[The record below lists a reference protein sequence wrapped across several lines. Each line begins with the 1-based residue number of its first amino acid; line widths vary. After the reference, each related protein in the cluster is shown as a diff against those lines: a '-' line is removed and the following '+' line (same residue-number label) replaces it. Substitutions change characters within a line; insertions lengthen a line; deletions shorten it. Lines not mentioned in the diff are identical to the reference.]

1 MGSSTRLK
9 EVIERFTGTPVVVV
23 GDLIVDHYIWGKVN
37 RISPEAPVV
46 VVEVTKEDRRLGGAG
61 NVARNLSTLGAQV
74 SVCGVV
80 GDDDS
85 GRTLIGMMDEIRIDS
100 SGVLV
105 DRSRPTTM
113 KTRVIAHNQQVVRV
127 DREITAPLAD
137 SYAEGVA
144 AALQSKFAT
153 TRGVIISDYAKGTV
167 CPQLFDRIE
176 QGYERGVLGADRIPV
191 LVDPKSANFSRY
203 RRATIIKPNR
213 AEAEEAS
220 GIAIPDRA
228 AAAAAGNALLER
240 WSSEMVL
247 ITLGELGMVL
257 VSRDPAEPVVE
268 VDTVA
273 RHVFDVSGAGD
284 TVSAVF
290 LLALAVGA
298 TRAEAATLA
307 NSAAGIVVGEVGT
320 VAVTKDQLL
329 AVV

>member
-1 MGSSTRLK
+1 MGSNNGLK
-9 EVIERFTGTPVVVV
+9 EIVERFSGIPVVVV

-46 VVEVTKEDRRLGGAG
+46 VVQVTKEDRRLGGAG
-61 NVARNLSTLGAQV
+61 NVARNLATLGADV

-80 GDDDS
+80 GDDES
-85 GRTLIGMMDEIRIDS
+85 GRALIGMFDDINIDS

-144 AALQSKFAT
+144 AALQSKFSS

-167 CPQLFDRIE
+167 CTQLFDRIE

-203 RRATIIKPNR
+203 RRSTIIKPNR

-220 GIAIPDRA
+220 GIPIPDRA
-228 AAAAAGNALLER
+228 AAVAAGKLLLER

-247 ITLGELGMVL
+247 ITLGENGMVL

-290 LLALAVGA
+290 LLALSAGA
-298 TRAEAATLA
+298 TRAQAAALA

-329 AVV
+329 SVL